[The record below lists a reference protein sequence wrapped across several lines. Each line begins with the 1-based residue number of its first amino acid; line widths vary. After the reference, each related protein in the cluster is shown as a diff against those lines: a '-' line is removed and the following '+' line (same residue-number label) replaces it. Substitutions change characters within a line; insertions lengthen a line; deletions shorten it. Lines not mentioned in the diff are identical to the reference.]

1 MSAAIASVDISGTQP
16 AVVKKVIRRRVAKTA
31 TVPAAV
37 EAVETATATVVA
49 AVAAE
54 TTESVATP
62 PLSTPTAIDHEIV
75 DLPETTTETVT
86 ETTTETTTA
95 TTTTTTEV
103 PKKKTLK
110 GANKERLF
118 NEFENLSKNLEEH
131 FTKNNMK
138 STLKELKSVRDM
150 TYRLLKLKTVERSKR
165 DSNNSGFMKPVRV
178 SGELEAFLKKDNTYK
193 PDLTRAYL
201 TTVLCNYI
209 KTHNLQNPAD
219 KRIIFPDEELK
230 KLFSASG
237 DNEPLTYY
245 TLQKRIQVH
254 IFKN

>member
-1 MSAAIASVDISGTQP
+1 MSAAIASVDISGNQP
-16 AVVKKVIRRRVAKTA
+16 VVKKVIRRRVTKTA

-37 EAVETATATVVA
+37 EAVDTAAPAVVVAESVA
-49 AVAAE
+49 AVAVE
-54 TTESVATP
+54 TTEPVAAPIPTA
-62 PLSTPTAIDHEIV
+62 TPTAIDHEIV
-75 DLPETTTETVT
+75 DLPESTTEST
-86 ETTTETTTA
+86 ETTE
-95 TTTTTTEV
+95 TTTTTTEA

>member
-1 MSAAIASVDISGTQP
+1 MSAAIASVDISGNQP
-16 AVVKKVIRRRVAKTA
+16 VVKKVIRRRVTKTA

-37 EAVETATATVVA
+37 EAVDNTAPAVVVAESVA
-49 AVAAE
+49 AVAVE
-54 TTESVATP
+54 TTEPVAAPIPIPTA
-62 PLSTPTAIDHEIV
+62 TPTAIDHEIV
-75 DLPETTTETVT
+75 DLPESTTE
-86 ETTTETTTA
+86 TA
-95 TTTTTTEV
+95 TTTTEA